1 LLEEQHPGASSST
14 TVLDK
19 PDVIGSVIQ
28 NTGSG
33 SVTTFLLL
41 LLIILVIY
49 YGEKNKTGEMERK
62 YGRIIDQIA
71 EERGLS

>member
-1 LLEEQHPGASSST
+1 MF
-14 TVLDK
+14 DK
-19 PDVIGSVIQ
+19 PDMVGSVIA

-33 SVTTFLLL
+33 GVTTFLLL

-49 YGEKNKTGEMERK
+49 YGEKNKTGEFERK